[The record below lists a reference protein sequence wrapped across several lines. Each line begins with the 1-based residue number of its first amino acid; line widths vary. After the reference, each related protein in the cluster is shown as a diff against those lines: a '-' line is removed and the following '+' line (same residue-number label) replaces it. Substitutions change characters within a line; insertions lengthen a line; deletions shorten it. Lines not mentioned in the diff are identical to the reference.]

1 MKRFLCLWLGVCL
14 SGPASLWAADAKRP
28 NILFAF
34 ADDWGRYAGA
44 YARLDGPG
52 TINDV
57 VRTPNFDRVA
67 REGVLFRRAF
77 VSAPRCTP
85 CRSALLSG
93 QHFWRTGR
101 GAILLGAVWDGS
113 QPAYPLLLR
122 DAGYHI
128 GEMYKVWGP
137 GTPADAPYGAGNMPT
152 RKPAGGST
160 SSRSTSP
167 GWSPMGRRSRRPSRA
182 LYDEVGKNFDDFLA
196 DAARRTSRSATG
208 SDRPTC
214 IASGS
219 RDRARRSGASTRIR
233 CRGNCRRSCPTSRR
247 SARTWPTTSARPRRS
262 TRRWG

>member
-1 MKRFLCLWLGVCL
+1 MKRFLCMWLGVCL

-28 NILFAF
+28 NLLFAF

-52 TINDV
+52 TINDA
-57 VRTPNFDRVA
+57 VRTPHFDRVA

-77 VSAPRCTP
+77 VSAPSCTP

-113 QPAYPLLLR
+113 QAAYPLLLR

-137 GTPADAPYGAGNMPT
+137 GSPADAPYGAG
-152 RKPAGGST
+152 KYAYEKA
-160 SSRSTSP
+160 
-167 GWSPMGRRSRRPSRA
+167 GRRFNRFSQHVTRMVADGMA
-182 LYDEVGKNFDDFLA
+182 LE
-196 DAARRTSRSATG
+196 AA
-208 SDRPTC
+208 
-214 IASGS
+214 
-219 RDRARRSGASTRIR
+219 
-233 CRGNCRRSCPTSRR
+233 
-247 SARTWPTTSARPRRS
+247 
-262 TRRWG
+262 